1 MIVKRY
7 SNRRLYD
14 TDESRYIT
22 MNELADKIRAGA
34 EVRVVDAK
42 TGEDLTQVTLTQIII
57 ESRRAGRMF
66 QTPVLLQLIRL
77 GDDALAEF
85 LGRYMST
92 ALEMYLQLKR
102 GAQSVSPYFPFAQ
115 MPMDAT
121 SAFARMMMGATQW
134 MEPSR
139 PQPPAPA
146 APPASDVAELRKEL
160 EELKQAMRA
169 STKKKPR

>member
-22 MNELADKIRAGA
+22 MNELADKIRSGSD
-34 EVRVVDAK
+34 VRVVDAK

-57 ESRRAGRMF
+57 ESRGAAHMF
-66 QTPVLLQLIRL
+66 QTPVLTQLIRL

-102 GAQSVSPYFPFAQ
+102 GAQSVAPYFPFAQ
-115 MPMDAT
+115 MPMDAS
-121 SAFARMMMGATQW
+121 SAFARMMMGATPW
-134 MEPSR
+134 VEPSR
-139 PQPPAPA
+139 QPAPPAP
-146 APPASDVAELRKEL
+146 PPAADEVAELRKEL
-160 EELKQAMRA
+160 EELKVSLRRR
-169 STKKKPR
+169 KK